1 MSAGTSGFRRAR
13 NRAWTRRG
21 IVAVAT
27 TAVFSLAA
35 PLAIADVVVGG
46 YRYGGQIWE
55 ADPLP
60 GEPKVPGAPVGA
72 RGKGVPAPAIPAGA
86 RELVPHVVKPVR
98 WPAAATA
105 TVDLGGT
112 AAVRGLAAPV
122 GEAKAGDLPVSVSP
136 AAPTALGARAKSLA
150 PPVAEASPV
159 SSVRVKLADRGQARK
174 AGVDGLLVGLD
185 RADAR
190 TESGAVAVSLDYG
203 AIEQA
208 YGGGWASRLQLVAM
222 PGCAL
227 TTPQLAACRT
237 RTPIDAVNDP
247 VTRKLSGTVALAAVG
262 AGSGTGTGAAK
273 GGSAFAAPSAVAA
286 AQSSG
291 GVAVAA
297 VAGSRGSQGNYGAT
311 SLSASGA
318 WSASASGAFTY
329 HYPITAPPSLG
340 GAAPTVG
347 LAYDSQSVDGETS
360 ARNSQSSWI
369 GDGWSYSPGFIERS
383 YKSCKDQG
391 IEDSGDSCWAG
402 WNATISLGTHNGLL
416 LRDADGGYRLQSDDG
431 TKVERLTGAVNGL
444 WQGEYFKVTTTD
456 GTAYYLGLN
465 HAPGGSTDGA
475 TNSAWGIPVYHP
487 RTDDPCH
494 DSGKGDDSQCD
505 APVGYRFNLDFVV
518 DPHGN
523 VQRYDWAT
531 ESNYYNMGFGQI
543 PDEDKDD
550 RGGTLTQYTRGGHLT
565 RISYGYQLA
574 DARAGREP
582 AAEVVFRTAQRCT
595 TSDTVCKDGN
605 LSSDTAANWP
615 DTPYDLNCPSDWK
628 TKVGTDGDT
637 DGVCLVSGPT
647 FWQTHRLKGID
658 TRVRT
663 AAGWQ
668 DVDTYELNQVF
679 SDAGGTYDPVTGKT
693 QDPKSTG
700 ALQSVIWLSEIVH
713 TGKDTSAGGDGPV
726 SLDPVTFTGL
736 EIDNRVDGLTP
747 AAPPLYHPRISSIQ
761 TETGESVAVTY
772 RAPECSR
779 EKNTMP
785 ASADANTMACYP
797 VFWNT
802 PGAVDPIE
810 DWFHKTLV
818 SRVTSSDR
826 TKAGSPA
833 KVTDYTYADGAAWHR
848 DDSELTDDKHRTW
861 NDFRGYRTVTTTT
874 GAAPDPITQNTVS
887 YLQGMDGDYKA
898 DGTQR
903 VVKAKNSLGE
913 EITDSPWLAGT
924 PYERQ
929 GFTQAGGTV
938 VTKTLADAPDTV
950 VVATA
955 GRTAWTSEDP
965 KPATLST
972 LPDLTA
978 RRVKATSSRSLGLL
992 SDNTWRTTRSST
1004 TFDDLGRIWKADEQG
1019 DLSVP
1024 AQRTC
1029 TVTTYADA
1037 PADNPM
1043 MLIYPKEAI
1052 SLAGGC
1058 DTTPGRDTTL
1068 SHKRIYYD
1076 GDGTVT
1082 GPGTPGRLGQRAGS
1096 LGLVT
1101 ATDSVTGYN
1110 ASGQPQFQVLGA
1122 MTYDRYGRVT
1132 RSTDAA
1138 GRATT
1143 TAYTPDSGLLPTAV
1157 STENPLKWTAS
1168 NTVSPGR
1175 GSITHATDVN
1185 GRVTDSAYDALGRR
1199 VKVWMPG
1206 RDRATQSPDRTFSY
1220 AVHGAGEKPDP
1231 STVTTRTL
1239 REDGS
1244 YSTEVTF
1251 YDGTL
1256 QARQTQ
1262 ATTADN
1268 SAGRLVSSTFYDSHG
1283 WTVSAIASYHDAANA
1298 PGSSMWEETNRT
1310 GPAVA
1315 RTAYDGQGR
1324 PVTVTQVS
1332 FASTLWQSSTTYRG
1346 VDRVDVTPPPGGKA
1360 TTAYTDAL
1368 GRRTSTVVHDTT
1380 PDRKLTG
1387 GSVIASGTSVVSRSV
1402 RLAMQA
1408 DGNLVLTALVGGKT
1422 LWSSGTA
1429 GHPGAYASVLA
1440 DGSLVVLDPTGK
1452 TTFWT
1457 SASGGHSGGYLQVRG
1472 DGRVVMY
1479 DGANTEL
1486 WSAGTAGAVPADLTT
1501 GFTYTPRGQVRT
1513 VKDTVGNTWSYT
1525 YDLQGRTVAQSDPD
1539 SGDSTSTYDPLG
1551 RLLSV
1556 KDGRG
1561 QQLSYSYD
1569 ELGRKTG
1576 EYSGGTPGDP
1586 AKLLAEWTYD
1596 SLGKGMPVSS
1606 TRYVG
1611 GKGGSAYVK
1620 KVNGYNAVGQPTG
1633 STTVIPAAE
1642 GNLAGSY
1649 STAATYTDTVGLL
1662 STTTFGTE
1670 GGLPTETVGYG
1681 YNLQGKLVGMG
1692 TPSRPYVATVA
1703 YSPQGQVLQTT
1714 LGTPSKQ
1721 VRTAQTWD
1729 LATGRLATSRVT
1741 LQSNTA
1747 NPISAT
1753 TYGYNAAGSVT
1764 AVSDVQSSGGTD
1776 RVTDTQCFGYDVQ
1789 NRLTTAWTDTKG
1801 LTPATAGQLA
1811 GCVTAAPS
1819 PSTIGGPAPYW
1830 LDWQFNQLGD
1840 RVQQVSHDV
1849 KGAAAKDVT
1858 QTIGYPGNGTAPAKR
1873 PNAATAVT
1881 TTGPSGSTTVVPDYD
1896 GAGNTRTR
1904 TGPGTAVQGFEYD
1917 EEGRTKSVTT
1927 TGKQAS
1933 YLYDADG
1940 GLLIQRNPGTN
1951 LLYLFGGAEQL
1962 SLDTVKKTVTGL
1974 RYYRSPDGT
1983 VIVRSSSGTVSYQP
1997 TTPHGTAQ
2005 LQVDGTT
2012 LAITRRAYDPYGNPR
2027 GTAPTA
2033 WADGRGFLGKPTDA
2047 TSGLGL
2053 LGVRVYDPLTGRF
2066 LTVDPVF
2073 ESADPNQMGGYG
2085 YAAGN
2090 PTSGSDPNGLWWGW
2104 DDVGSFFT
2112 GVGDSIVGDPYQ
2124 WTVNTLSDG
2133 WNAFADI
2140 ANGDNEV
2147 FNEMFDY
2154 SNESPFRLG
2163 HTGYV
2168 DDTPLADFFD
2178 VDTSSTSYFSGQV
2191 TGTIGSFAI
2200 DGYGLVK
2207 AVSGGVKAVKAVKVA
2222 MSEGDDFVSA
2232 VKKLLSDDLPTTTK
2246 ADPEPT
2252 TPKVDEPSSPKSGT
2266 GKGGDDP
2273 GAPASDAPA
2282 AGKDGGRPSGGGS
2295 PDAEGGGTGS
2305 KGPAAGKAE
2314 DTLDGANPGGYT
2326 DNCGACA
2333 QVGDSRLGG
2342 THDGATAWDSGIIEP
2357 EELEYKYDSLFHMT
2371 EGVDDITHQLT
2382 YLGYGTRGIVF
2393 GWTDGVDV
2401 GHYFNVVNDA
2411 GVIKFLDYQSET
2423 HAVTEKWE
2431 NLELMIT
2438 AW

>member
-1 MSAGTSGFRRAR
+1 MKRGT
-13 NRAWTRRG
+13 
-21 IVAVAT
+21 VALAT
-27 TAVFSLAA
+27 ATVFSLAT
-35 PLAIADVVVGG
+35 PLAVADVVVGG
-46 YRYGGQIWE
+46 YQYADKVWG

-60 GEPKVPGAPVGA
+60 DQPKVPGAPVGG
-72 RGKGVPAPAIPAGA
+72 RGASVPAPAIPPGA

-105 TVDLGGT
+105 TVDLGKT
-112 AAVRGLAAPV
+112 TAVRSLAAPA
-122 GEAKAGDLPVSVSP
+122 GEAKAGGLPVSVSP
-136 AAPTALGARAKSLA
+136 AAPTALGARARSLA
-150 PPVAEASPV
+150 PPVAPISPV
-159 SSVRVKLADRGQARK
+159 SSVQVKLADRGQAKK

-190 TESGAVAVSLDYG
+190 TETGNVAVSLDYG

-222 PGCAL
+222 PACAL
-227 TTPQLAACRT
+227 TTPQLTACRT
-237 RTPIDAVNDP
+237 RTPIEAVNDP
-247 VTRKLSGTVALAAVG
+247 VNRKLSGTVALPAAG
-262 AGSGTGTGAAK
+262 ANTRAAK
-273 GGSAFAAPSAVAA
+273 TGSAFAAPSAVAA

-297 VAGSRGSQGNYGAT
+297 VAGSSGSQGDYGAT

-329 HYPITAPPSLG
+329 RYPITAPPSLG

-402 WNATISLGTHNGLL
+402 WNATISLGTHTGQL
-416 LRDADGGYRLQSDDG
+416 LRDSDGVYHLQTDDG
-431 TKVERLTGAVNGL
+431 TRIERLTGATNGL

-456 GTAYYLGLN
+456 GTAYYLGLD
-465 HAPGGSTDGA
+465 HAPGTTSDDATD
-475 TNSAWGIPVYHP
+475 SAWGIPVYHP
-487 RTDDPCH
+487 KSGDPCH
-494 DSGKGDDSQCD
+494 SSDKGDDSQCD
-505 APVGYRFNLDFVV
+505 KPVGYRFNLDFVV

-550 RGGTLTQYTRGGHLT
+550 KGGTLTQYTRGGHLT
-565 RISYGYQLA
+565 QISYGYQLE

-582 AAEVVFRTAQRCT
+582 AAKVVFRTAQRCT

-628 TKVGTDGDT
+628 TKVGKEGDT

-647 FWQTHRLKGID
+647 FWQTHRLKGVD
-658 TRVRT
+658 TKVRT
-663 AAGWQ
+663 ASGWQ
-668 DVDTYELNQVF
+668 DVDTYELKQVF

-700 ALQSVIWLSEIVH
+700 SLQSVMWLSEIVH
-713 TGKDTSAGGDGPV
+713 TGKDTSAGGDGPLT
-726 SLDPVTFTGL
+726 LDPVTFVGL
-736 EIDNRVDGLTP
+736 EMDNRVDGLSP
-747 AAPPLYHPRISSIQ
+747 AAPPLYHPRISSVQ

-779 EKNTMP
+779 EKSTMP
-785 ASADANTMACYP
+785 ASADSNTMACYQ

-802 PGAVDPIE
+802 PGGKDPIE

-818 SRVTSSDR
+818 AQVTSSDR

-833 KVTDYTYADGAAWHR
+833 KVTNYTYSDGAAWHR

-861 NDFRGYRTVTTTT
+861 NEFRGFRTVTTTT
-874 GAAPDPITQNTVS
+874 GAAPDPITQSVVS

-898 DGTQR
+898 DGTR
-903 VVKAKNSLGE
+903 RSVKVKNSLGE

-924 PYERQ
+924 PYEQQ

-938 VTKTLADAPDTV
+938 VTKTLTDTPDSV

-965 KPATLST
+965 KPDKLST
-972 LPDLTA
+972 LPDMTS
-978 RRVKATSSRSLGLL
+978 RRVKSSSSRSLGLL
-992 SDNTWRTTRSST
+992 SDNKTWRTTRSST

-1024 AQRTC
+1024 SQRTC

-1043 MLIYPKEAI
+1043 MLVYPKETI
-1052 SLAGGC
+1052 SLAGPC
-1058 DTTPGRDTTL
+1058 DTKPGKSTTL
-1068 SHKRIYYD
+1068 SHKRVYYD

-1082 GPGTPGRLGQRAGS
+1082 GPGTLGRLGQRAGS

-1101 ATDSVTGYN
+1101 ATESATGYD
-1110 ASGQPQFQVLGA
+1110 AAGKPQFQVLGA
-1122 MTYDRYGRVT
+1122 MTYDRYGRVS

-1138 GRATT
+1138 GQTT
-1143 TAYTPDSGLLPTAV
+1143 STTYTPATGMLPTAV
-1157 STENPLKWTAS
+1157 STENPLKWTATS
-1168 NTVSPGR
+1168 TVSPGR
-1175 GSITHATDVN
+1175 GSITHAKDVN
-1185 GRVTDSAYDALGRR
+1185 GRVTDSDYDALGRR

-1206 RDRATQSPDRTFSY
+1206 RNKANQSPDRSFSY
-1220 AVHGAGEKPDP
+1220 TVHGAGDSPDP

-1244 YSTEVTF
+1244 YSTEVAF

-1262 ATTADN
+1262 TTTADN
-1268 SAGRLVSSTFYDSHG
+1268 SAGRLISSTFYDSHG
-1283 WTVSAIASYHDAANA
+1283 WTSSAIASYHDAANA
-1298 PGSSMWEETNRT
+1298 PGTSMWAETNRT
-1310 GPAVA
+1310 GPAVT
-1315 RTAYDGQGR
+1315 RTSYDGQGR
-1324 PVTVTQVS
+1324 PVTAQQVS
-1332 FASTLWQSSTTYRG
+1332 FASTLWQATTTYRG

-1360 TTAYTDAL
+1360 TTVYTDAL
-1368 GRRTSTVVHDTT
+1368 GRRTSAVVRDTT
-1380 PDRKLTG
+1380 PDRKLAG
-1387 GSVIASGTSVVSRSV
+1387 GTVIASGTSVVSRSV
-1402 RLAMQA
+1402 RLAVQA
-1408 DGNLVLTALVGGKT
+1408 DGNVVLTGLVDGRT
-1422 LWSSGTA
+1422 RWSSGTA
-1429 GHPGAYASVLA
+1429 GRPGAYASVLA
-1440 DGSLVVLDPTGK
+1440 DGSLVVLDATGK
-1452 TTFWT
+1452 TTLWT
-1457 SASGGHSGGYLQVRG
+1457 SGSGGHTGGYLKVRG
-1472 DGRVVMY
+1472 DGRIVMY

-1486 WSAGTAGAVPADLTT
+1486 WSAGTADATSADITT
-1501 GFTYTPRGQVRT
+1501 AFTYTPRGQVDT

-1525 YDLQGRTVAQSDPD
+1525 YDLQGRTVAQTDPD
-1539 SGDSTSTYDPLG
+1539 SGDSSSTYDPLG
-1551 RLLSV
+1551 RVLTV

-1561 QQLSYSYD
+1561 QVLSYTYD

-1576 EYSGGTPGDP
+1576 EYSGDTPGDP
-1586 AKLLAEWTYD
+1586 AKLLGEWTYD
-1596 SLGKGMPVSS
+1596 SLGKGMPASS

-1611 GKGGSAYVK
+1611 GRNGSAYVK

-1642 GNLAGSY
+1642 GKLAG
-1649 STAATYTDTVGLL
+1649 TYTAGASYTGTVSLL
-1662 STTTFGTE
+1662 ASTTFGTE
-1670 GGLPTETVGYG
+1670 GGLPAETVGYG
-1681 YNLQGKLVGMG
+1681 YNLQGKLVAMG
-1692 TPSRPYVATVA
+1692 SASRPYIATVA
-1703 YSPQGQVLQTT
+1703 YSPQGKVLQTT
-1714 LGTPSKQ
+1714 IGLPSKQ
-1721 VRTAQTWD
+1721 LRTAQTWD
-1729 LATGRLATSRVT
+1729 QATGRLATNRVT
-1741 LQSNTA
+1741 LQNNTA

-1776 RVTDTQCFGYDVQ
+1776 RVTDTQCFGYDAQ

-1801 LTPATAGQLA
+1801 LTAATAGQLA
-1811 GCVTAAPS
+1811 KCATAAPS

-1858 QTIGYPGNGTAPAKR
+1858 QSLSYPGGGTTPAKK
-1873 PNAATAVT
+1873 PNAATTVT
-1881 TTGPSGSTTVVPDYD
+1881 TAGPSGSTTVVPEYD
-1896 GAGNTRTR
+1896 GAGNTKTR
-1904 TGPGTAVQGFEYD
+1904 TGPGTAGQGFEYN

-1927 TGKQAS
+1927 NGKEAS

-1940 GLLIQRNPGTN
+1940 NLLIQRNPGN
-1951 LLYLFGGAEQL
+1951 DVLYLFGGAEQL

-1974 RYYRSPDGT
+1974 RYYHSPDGT
-1983 VIVRSSSGTVSYQP
+1983 VIVRSSGGTVNYQP

-2005 LQVDGTT
+2005 LQVDGAT
-2012 LAITRRAYDPYGNPR
+2012 LAVTRRAYDPYGNPR
-2027 GTAPTA
+2027 GTAPAA
-2033 WADGRGFLGKPTDA
+2033 WADNRGFLGKPSDA
-2047 TSGLGL
+2047 TSGLDL
-2053 LGVRVYDPLTGRF
+2053 LGVRVYDPLIGRF

-2073 ESADPNQMGGYG
+2073 ESNDPNQMGGYG
-2085 YAAGN
+2085 YAADN
-2090 PTSGSDPNGLWWGW
+2090 PTSGSDPNGLWWSWG
-2104 DDVGSFFT
+2104 DVGSFFT

-2124 WTVNTLSDG
+2124 WSVNTLSDC
-2133 WNAFADI
+2133 WNSFADI

-2147 FNEMFDY
+2147 FNDMFGY
-2154 SNESPFRLG
+2154 SNETPFELG

-2168 DDTPLADFFD
+2168 DDTPLADLFE
-2178 VDTSSTSYFSGQV
+2178 VDTSSTSYFAGQV
-2191 TGTIGSFAI
+2191 VGVVGSFAI
-2200 DGYGLVK
+2200 DGYGAVK
-2207 AVSGGVKAVKAVKVA
+2207 AITGGVKAVKAVRIA
-2222 MSEGDDFVSA
+2222 MSEGEDLVSA
-2232 VKKLLSDDLPTTTK
+2232 VKRLLSGDLPTTTK
-2246 ADPEPT
+2246 PDPAPT
-2252 TPKVDEPSSPKSGT
+2252 TPKTEKPSSPKSGT

-2273 GAPASDAPA
+2273 GAPASETPA
-2282 AGKDGGRPSGGGS
+2282 AGKDAGRSNGVGS
-2295 PDAEGGGTGS
+2295 SDSGGGTGS
-2305 KGPAAGKAE
+2305 KPPKPGKAE
-2314 DTLDGANPGGYT
+2314 DTLAGANPEGYT
-2326 DNCGACA
+2326 DNCGACV

-2342 THDGATAWDSGIIEP
+2342 YDNGATAWDTGIMQP
-2357 EELEYKYDSLFHMT
+2357 EELEYVFSSSFYGT
-2371 EGVDDITHQLT
+2371 GGIGDITEQLT
-2382 YLGYGTRGIVF
+2382 ALGYGSRGIVW
-2393 GWTDGVDV
+2393 GWNETGP
-2401 GHYFNVVNDA
+2401 GHVFNVVNDA
-2411 GVIKFLDYQSET
+2411 GVIKFLDYQSEA
-2423 HAVTEKWE
+2423 HAVTSEWD
-2431 NLELMIT
+2431 NFDLMIT
-2438 AW
+2438 WM